1 MNNIFQYDSVSPLNI
16 VVAPFNIKI
25 LGFLMGVSI
34 LFYMIV
40 SGQGSITVLLTTGLA
55 VYISYLGLRQLY
67 TITKDVINC

>member
-1 MNNIFQYDSVSPLNI
+1 MNNIFQYDSVGPLNI

-40 SGQGSITVLLTTGLA
+40 SGQGSITVLLTAGLA